1 MPLEPG
7 AELALIELIEVPPL
21 SRELIPTEL
30 FEGVALDE
38 DVSMLKERETPS
50 FEIAR
55 MQSGLSWSVVLV
67 PALVANARFA
77 AATADATVVAATVLM
92 ADEVAL
98 AALDAS
104 FSRSRATVIFF
115 LLLINFN
122 SAVYEDLN
130 RDFFFRSDAVSFFFF
145 NSARYSLYSFLI
157 LSALLPSSL
166 SAAAISSFSSSCSHA
181 AVFS

>member
-38 DVSMLKERETPS
+38 DASMLERLEREREPPS
-50 FEIAR
+50 LGVTRIR
-55 MQSGLSWSVVLV
+55 SWSPWSAVLV

-98 AALDAS
+98 ETLDAA
-104 FSRSRATVIFF
+104 FSRSQAALIIFF
-115 LLLINFN
+115 LKKLL
-122 SAVYEDLN
+122 LTQK
-130 RDFFFRSDAVSFFFF
+130 
-145 NSARYSLYSFLI
+145 
-157 LSALLPSSL
+157 
-166 SAAAISSFSSSCSHA
+166 
-181 AVFS
+181 

>member
-7 AELALIELIEVPPL
+7 TKLALIELIKVPQL

-38 DVSMLKERETPS
+38 DASMLERLEREREPPS
-50 FEIAR
+50 LGVTRIR
-55 MQSGLSWSVVLV
+55 SWSPWSAVLA

-98 AALDAS
+98 ETLDAAFSRFRAAL
-104 FSRSRATVIFF
+104 IICFF
-115 LLLINFN
+115 VRNCH
-122 SAVYEDLN
+122 SPVYED
-130 RDFFFRSDAVSFFFF
+130 FK
-145 NSARYSLYSFLI
+145 
-157 LSALLPSSL
+157 
-166 SAAAISSFSSSCSHA
+166 
-181 AVFS
+181 

>member
-7 AELALIELIEVPPL
+7 AELALIELIKVPPL

-38 DVSMLKERETPS
+38 DVSMLERLEREREPPS
-50 FEIAR
+50 LGVAR
-55 MQSGLSWSVVLV
+55 IRSWSPWSAVLV

-98 AALDAS
+98 ETLDAA
-104 FSRSRATVIFF
+104 FSRSRAALIVF
-115 LLLINFN
+115 LF
-122 SAVYEDLN
+122 
-130 RDFFFRSDAVSFFFF
+130 
-145 NSARYSLYSFLI
+145 
-157 LSALLPSSL
+157 
-166 SAAAISSFSSSCSHA
+166 
-181 AVFS
+181 